1 MLGRYTT
8 GPSDERGGYQTVPRY
23 PPGPMPVIDLRS
35 DTVTK
40 PTPEMRRAM
49 AEAEVGDDVFGDD
62 PTVIALEERAAELL
76 GKEAGLFVASG
87 AMGNLVAQ
95 MAHVER
101 GQEVIAGAHGHI
113 VLHEAASYAVVVGA
127 AVRPIGEQPD
137 GTLNL
142 DDVREAFRDP
152 TDVHDPITGLVVFE
166 NASAHAN
173 NQPVGSGYV
182 RNLAAVAHDG
192 GVRLH
197 IDGARF
203 WNAVVALDEDPRELA
218 GPADSVTFC
227 LSKGLACPVGSVLV
241 GSKEFIWRAR
251 RARKVLGGGMR
262 QVGILAAAGLIA
274 LRDGDAGMID
284 RLADDHANARFLAEA
299 LADTP
304 GVLSPGEVA
313 QPNGDRLDPGRVR
326 TNFVLFRVE
335 RDREAFLA
343 ALERRGVLMV
353 SFMPHNGQI
362 RAVTHYGIERSDI
375 EAAIR
380 AVREALD
387 ELPPTQVGGSSSA
400 RAHAGAVA

>member
-8 GPSDERGGYQTVPRY
+8 GPSDERGGYQTFPRY

-49 AEAEVGDDVFGDD
+49 SEAEVGDDVFGDD

-137 GTLNL
+137 GTLDL

-241 GSKEFIWRAR
+241 GSQEFIWRAR

-326 TNFVLFRVE
+326 TNFVLFRVAA
-335 RDREAFLA
+335 DRAAFLA
-343 ALERRGVLMV
+343 AAEARGVRLD
-353 SFMPHNGQI
+353 SYPHGQI
-362 RAVTHYGIERSDI
+362 RAATNSGIAAGDIERVAAVV
-375 EAAIR
+375 EAAL
-380 AVREALD
+380 AE
-387 ELPPTQVGGSSSA
+387 VGAPA
-400 RAHAGAVA
+400 RSRMAAAR

>member
-1 MLGRYTT
+1 
-8 GPSDERGGYQTVPRY
+8 
-23 PPGPMPVIDLRS
+23 
-35 DTVTK
+35 
-40 PTPEMRRAM
+40 
-49 AEAEVGDDVFGDD
+49 
-62 PTVIALEERAAELL
+62 
-76 GKEAGLFVASG
+76 
-87 AMGNLVAQ
+87 
-95 MAHVER
+95 
-101 GQEVIAGAHGHI
+101 
-113 VLHEAASYAVVVGA
+113 
-127 AVRPIGEQPD
+127 
-137 GTLNL
+137 
-142 DDVREAFRDP
+142 
-152 TDVHDPITGLVVFE
+152 VVFE

-362 RAVTHYGIERSDI
+362 RAVTHYGIERSGI

-387 ELPPTQVGGSSSA
+387 ELPPTQVGSSSSA

>member
-95 MAHVER
+95 MAHLER
-101 GQEVIAGAHGHI
+101 GQETIAGANGHI
-113 VLHEAASYAVVVGA
+113 VLHEAASHAVVVGTS
-127 AVRPIGEQPD
+127 VRALAERPD
-137 GTLNL
+137 GTLDL
-142 DDVREAFRDP
+142 GEVRDAFRDP

-173 NQPVGSGYV
+173 NQPVPSAYV
-182 RNLAAVAHDG
+182 RNLAAVAHER
-192 GVRLH
+192 GVPLH
-197 IDGARF
+197 VDGARF

-227 LSKGLACPVGSVLV
+227 LSKGLACPVGSVVV
-241 GSKEFIWRAR
+241 GSSDFIWKAR
-251 RARKVLGGGMR
+251 RARKLLGGGMR
-262 QVGILAAAGLIA
+262 QVGILAAAGLVA

-284 RLADDHANARFLAEA
+284 RLADDHANARFLAEE
-299 LADTP
+299 LAGLP
-304 GVLSPGEVA
+304 GVTSPGGTA
-313 QPNGDRLDPGRVR
+313 QPAEGPLDPERVR

-353 SFMPHNGQI
+353 SFMPHNRQI
-362 RAVTHYGIERSDI
+362 RAVTHYGVERSDV
-375 EAAIR
+375 EATVR

-387 ELPPTQVGGSSSA
+387 ETPYLAPRETGAPA
-400 RAHAGAVA
+400 AAGVA